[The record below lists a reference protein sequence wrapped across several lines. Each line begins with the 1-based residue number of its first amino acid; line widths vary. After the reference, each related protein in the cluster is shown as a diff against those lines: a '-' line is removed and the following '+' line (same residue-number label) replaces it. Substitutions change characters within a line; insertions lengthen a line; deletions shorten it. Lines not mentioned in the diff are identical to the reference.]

1 MPNLALGDRAG
12 RLAKLALIPMAAL
25 MLAACGEQA
34 NNNATG
40 DEAFPNLIGTEGFP
54 HEVVTTEGALSAG
67 LYLPIFLVAVVIF
80 IIVEGLLLLAILRFR
95 RKGRDGELP
104 AQTHGNNRLELVWTA
119 IPLLVVM
126 VLFAGSTMVLSR
138 VEQKTDEPA
147 VVLDVLAF
155 RYGWTFTYKDPAS
168 YDPDTKT
175 YADAGI
181 TISSSPSAPS
191 STEVRDPAMDIVLP
205 VDVPVR
211 FRLNA
216 ADVIHS
222 FYVPSFFFKR
232 DAIPGRTN
240 EFEVT
245 IEEPGRYGGQCA
257 EFCGLNHG
265 QMYFNIRAV
274 EPEEYQ
280 AWLVEQTGG
289 PGSDEP
295 SVPPGEGAL
304 LEIATTAEKS
314 IAFDTASLEARAG
327 ETVTVRYTNDS
338 KVPHNIAFYDGP
350 DASGAQLAVSEI
362 ITGPG
367 ATTEITFVAPE
378 TPGAY
383 FFRCELHPMQMT
395 GTLTITP

>member
-1 MPNLALGDRAG
+1 
-12 RLAKLALIPMAAL
+12 
-25 MLAACGEQA
+25 
-34 NNNATG
+34 
-40 DEAFPNLIGTEGFP
+40 
-54 HEVVTTEGALSAG
+54 
-67 LYLPIFLVAVVIF
+67 
-80 IIVEGLLLLAILRFR
+80 
-95 RKGRDGELP
+95 
-104 AQTHGNNRLELVWTA
+104 
-119 IPLLVVM
+119 VM

-138 VEQKTDEPA
+138 VEQKTDEPG

-168 YDPDTKT
+168 YDPETKT

-191 STEVRDPAMDIVLP
+191 GTEARDPAQDIVLP

-245 IEEPGRYGGQCA
+245 IEKPGRYGGQCA

-265 QMYFNIRAV
+265 QMFFNIRAV
-274 EPEEYQ
+274 EPEEYE
-280 AWLVEQTGG
+280 AWLAEQTGAATAE
-289 PGSDEP
+289 PAAPSEGS
-295 SVPPGEGAL
+295 L
-304 LEIATTAEKS
+304 IEIATTAEKGL
-314 IAFDTASLEARAG
+314 AFTSSSLTAAAG
-327 ETVTVRYTNDS
+327 EPVTVRYTNDS
-338 KVPHNIAFYDGP
+338 GVPHNIAFFDGP
-350 DASGAQLAVSEI
+350 DPSGAQLAVSEI

-367 ATTEITFVAPE
+367 ASTEVTFVAPD
-378 TPGAY
+378 TAGAY
-383 FFRCELHPMQMT
+383 FFRCHLHPMQMT
-395 GTLTITP
+395 GTLTVTA